1 MKNSFGTRLKA
12 ILENKGMTQSD
23 LCKLTGIHKSSISLY
38 CADQNVPNNK
48 NMTRIAKALD
58 IDANVLLGTRFTS
71 VVSHAELNNDKMSE
85 RASKTR
91 KVARLL
97 NTLSDKQLDDVIDYI
112 KYKASTT

>member
-48 NMTRIAKALD
+48 NMTRIA
-58 IDANVLLGTRFTS
+58 
-71 VVSHAELNNDKMSE
+71 
-85 RASKTR
+85 
-91 KVARLL
+91 
-97 NTLSDKQLDDVIDYI
+97 
-112 KYKASTT
+112 